1 MARFLKKKD
10 IEGTKRQEGH
20 EINNSSYPDIGI
32 S

>member
-1 MARFLKKKD
+1 MEKDKRDKD